1 MYIYNIYLNTILIC
15 NIRIKLLEK
24 IFKKISWIPINTI
37 NHPNK
42 DLCVYIYI
50 YTEFLSRKPIA
61 YIGPYANYSRLFF
74 SNRFFS
80 ETKRDNRATSTST
93 LKRYRNQSIIRNN
106 GFLKTTF
113 HRPPPGGHVVSPH
126 ICQSRTPCSTA
137 SWTCCT
143 SELSKGCLHVASY
156 DVLDENNS
164 LGYGSVTLGV
174 TEGRLEER
182 SSMRVTT
189 GIHRTSDFP
198 QIKLYSISV

>member
-1 MYIYNIYLNTILIC
+1 MGAYDHTQI
-15 NIRIKLLEK
+15 
-24 IFKKISWIPINTI
+24 
-37 NHPNK
+37 
-42 DLCVYIYI
+42 
-50 YTEFLSRKPIA
+50 IA
-61 YIGPYANYSRLFF
+61 GCFFVSLFF
-74 SNRFFS
+74 FPGRKGSIARA
-80 ETKRDNRATSTST
+80 RGATSTST

-137 SWTCCT
+137 SWTSCT

-174 TEGRLEER
+174 TEGRHREKRRESDYRYPSRER
-182 SSMRVTT
+182 FSADKTLLNIGLKEPLKFLHRNARVRFYFKEMRL
-189 GIHRTSDFP
+189 R
-198 QIKLYSISV
+198 QILCHKRRQDLY